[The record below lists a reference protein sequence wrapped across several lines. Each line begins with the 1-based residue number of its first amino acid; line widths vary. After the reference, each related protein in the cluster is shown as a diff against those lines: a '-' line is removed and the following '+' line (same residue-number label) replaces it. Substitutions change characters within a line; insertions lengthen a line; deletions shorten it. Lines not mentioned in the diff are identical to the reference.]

1 MIEAIVSLSHCLIGV
16 PAEIRIFFP
25 AQLGIVSL
33 SHCLTG
39 VPAEIRIFFPPN
51 WGLSHC
57 LIVSPGSR
65 QRSGFFSRPTGD
77 CLIVSLS
84 QLGFL
89 RSIPHRIASRA
100 SHPEHRIQSIA
111 SRASHRIASRAS
123 ANIASHRI
131 ASHRIASHRIQSI
144 GEHRIQ
150 SIHPLAQRRALAG
163 QPSRAR
169 GLRVR
174 AQGVRA
180 LGTTGN
186 LERARDLAKVV
197 AKDCKKNK
205 GRRVP
210 PRSSWSRHRSRPP
223 SPRPTGAPT
232 PGCSESQKSG
242 ADTHTLTHT
251 HALTAL
257 RLHPLTDMTTEWLR
271 LLAFFP
277 PLGR

>member
-16 PAEIRIFFP
+16 PAEIRI
-25 AQLGIVSL
+25 L
-33 SHCLTG
+33 
-39 VPAEIRIFFPPN
+39 FPPN

-65 QRSGFFSRPTGD
+65 QRSGFCSRPTGD
-77 CLIVSLS
+77 CLIVSLSHRGPGRDPDFVPAQLGDCLIVSLSHRGPGRDPDFFPAQLGIVSLS

-89 RSIPHRIASRA
+89 RSIPHRIASRASHRIA

-123 ANIASHRI
+123 HPEYR
-131 ASHRIASHRIQSI
+131 RR
-144 GEHRIQ
+144 
-150 SIHPLAQRRALAG
+150 HPLAQRRALAG

-186 LERARDLAKVV
+186 KTHTGHSQGSLVGIRVLGVRAQGVRALGTTGARVV
-197 AKDCKKNK
+197 T
-205 GRRVP
+205 
-210 PRSSWSRHRSRPP
+210 PRPGKSSRPGQGGCERLQKKQRP
-223 SPRPTGAPT
+223 KSPA
-232 PGCSESQKSG
+232 S
-242 ADTHTLTHT
+242 
-251 HALTAL
+251 
-257 RLHPLTDMTTEWLR
+257 
-271 LLAFFP
+271 
-277 PLGR
+277 

>member
-57 LIVSPGSR
+57 LIVSPRSR

-111 SRASHRIASRAS
+111 SHRIQSIASRAS
-123 ANIASHRI
+123 HPEHRIASHPEHRIQSIASHRIQSIASRASHPEHRI
-131 ASHRIASHRIQSI
+131 ASHRIASHP
-144 GEHRIQ
+144 EHRRT
-150 SIHPLAQRRALAG
+150 SHPEHRRRHPLAQRRALAG

-169 GLRVR
+169 GSKGFGRRGVRALGTTGNKTHTGHSKGSLVGIRVLGVR

-180 LGTTGN
+180 LGTTG
-186 LERARDLAKVV
+186 ARVV
-197 AKDCKKNK
+197 TLRPGK
-205 GRRVP
+205 
-210 PRSSWSRHRSRPP
+210 SSRPGQGGCERLQKKQRTK
-223 SPRPTGAPT
+223 SPA
-232 PGCSESQKSG
+232 S
-242 ADTHTLTHT
+242 
-251 HALTAL
+251 
-257 RLHPLTDMTTEWLR
+257 
-271 LLAFFP
+271 
-277 PLGR
+277 